1 MSYLVAQIKD
11 IVNDAVE
18 DALGESAALQEL
30 DSSDIVSLGKAISAY
45 DAYEGFFGALAN
57 RIVRTIYFIRTYSG
71 SKRNILRDEHEYG
84 AFIQKVY
91 YEMPD
96 AVDNPTWKIP
106 TALGAYTQSSPYDVN
121 TTITVSSLI
130 FGGKGTWSIEI
141 VRPLEQ
147 IKSAFLDNASMMNFI
162 DGIYLAVENAF
173 RLEEDRL
180 ISLAAN
186 TAMAAAIRGGK
197 ARNLLAEYNSKHPSA
212 TLTTVKALES
222 ADFLKYASKEI
233 NRTIKNM
240 GKMSTVYNVDGYTT
254 FTPKDRMVVE
264 ILAEFASASDMY
276 LQADTFHNELV
287 KLPNYEEVPFW
298 QGSGKAFAFND
309 CSSIDVTNEALADEN
324 DATDEG
330 NVMQTGIICFLHDI
344 ENVAAYFGRRRSW
357 ELPNPRSEVMIHG
370 EKAEKGFAVDTHAN
384 GIVFYMD
391 ASETTSLAELTVT
404 SEAGSASGK
413 TKVTVTGYTLAT
425 GDKYVYKVDTAATE
439 VIYGADLSA
448 WTEWDGTS
456 DITAA
461 TDKVI
466 TVAVVNHDDEAL
478 ASGYA
483 TVVAHV

>member
-1 MSYLVAQIKD
+1 MAYLVTQIKD

-18 DALGESAALQEL
+18 DALGKSASIQEL
-30 DSSDIVSLGKAISAY
+30 DSSDIVSLGKAISEY

-57 RIVRTIYFIRTYSG
+57 RIVRTIYFIRTYEG
-71 SKRNILRDEHEYG
+71 SRRNILRDEHEYG
-84 AFIQKVY
+84 AFVQKVY

-96 AVDNPTWKIP
+96 AVDNPTWNIP
-106 TALGAYTQSSPYDVN
+106 TALGAYTQASPYDVN
-121 TTITVSSLI
+121 ATIAVSSLI

-173 RLEEDRL
+173 KLQEDTL
-180 ISLAAN
+180 VSLAAN
-186 TAMAAAIRGGK
+186 TAMAAAIKGGK
-197 ARNLLAEYNSKHPSA
+197 SRNLLAEYNTNHAGA
-212 TLTTVKALES
+212 TLTVAQALES

-276 LQADTFHNELV
+276 LQADTFHDELV
-287 KLPNYEEVPFW
+287 KLPNYEEVPYW
-298 QGSGKAFAFND
+298 QGSGSAFEFDD
-309 CSSIDVTNEALADEN
+309 CSSIDVTNDAFIDE
-324 DATDEG
+324 DVVGDTGKVE
-330 NVMQTGIICFLHDI
+330 QSGIICFLHDI

-384 GIVFYMD
+384 GIVFYM
-391 ASETTSLAELTVT
+391 AVE
-404 SEAGSASGK
+404 SG
-413 TKVTVTGYTLAT
+413 
-425 GDKYVYKVDTAATE
+425 
-439 VIYGADLSA
+439 
-448 WTEWDGTS
+448 DGG
-456 DITAA
+456 
-461 TDKVI
+461 
-466 TVAVVNHDDEAL
+466 E
-478 ASGYA
+478 GGGGEG
-483 TVVAHV
+483 